1 MERSVSG
8 TSAGAGAPG
17 DSMNQLTFN
26 PTTVSVDLG
35 GTPVSLE
42 TGRIAKQA
50 AGSVIVRQ
58 GDTMV
63 LVAVCTAE
71 PREGIDFFP
80 LTVDYRE
87 PVFAAGKI
95 PGGWFKREGK
105 QTTKETLT
113 SRLIDRPLRP
123 LFEEGYNGDT
133 MITCQVISY
142 DGQHAPEVLAMV
154 GASAA
159 LIISEIPFHAPVGGV
174 RVGRVNGQL
183 VVNPTTEQRAESD
196 LDLLVAGT
204 QDALV
209 MVECGAQEVQEADMV
224 KALEFGHQQI
234 KTLVKLQQELQAK
247 VGKAKMVPAKPEQHT
262 ELYQKVA
269 AAYGEKLFGALTL
282 KNKIES
288 YKAIDTLKKA
298 AATELG
304 GEDGSLKGAVKGC
317 FDLLKE
323 NLFRNAIL
331 KQGVRLDG
339 RKFDQIRPLNIEVG
353 VLPSSHGSCLFTRG
367 ETQALVTTTLGTLEN
382 VQIIDGLEEEYKKK
396 FYLHYNFPGYSVG
409 ECKPNRGPGRREIGH
424 GMLAERSI
432 FAVLPDAEQNPY
444 TVRVVSDI
452 TESNGSSSM
461 ATICGGTLAL
471 MDAGIKLKA
480 PVAGVAMGLVSDGE
494 KFVVLTDIAG
504 QEDHYGDMDF
514 KVAGTPNGITAL
526 QMDIKIGGITTEI
539 LTKAL
544 DQAKKGRLELLS
556 AMGEVLAAPRA
567 EFAGNAPQMHSLQL
581 PKEKIRD
588 VIGKGGA
595 TIRNII
601 DVSGCSVNIDDNG
614 LCQVAGPTQDKLQV
628 ALKMIADLI
637 QSAEVGQT
645 YLGRVAKVTEFG
657 AFVTIL
663 PGLDGLLHVS
673 EMAPYRVANPADE
686 VSEGQEIMVKVLAI
700 DERGK
705 IKLSRK
711 ALLPK
716 PEGEEGQEA
725 TQDETPR
732 EDRPRRPRGPRGP
745 RRSE

>member
-1 MERSVSG
+1 
-8 TSAGAGAPG
+8 
-17 DSMNQLTFN
+17 MNTLKFN
-26 PTTVSVDLG
+26 PTTVTLDLD
-35 GTPVSLE
+35 GTPLTLE

-50 AGSVIVRQ
+50 SGAVVVRQ

-63 LVAVCTAE
+63 LVAVCCAE

-133 MITCQVISY
+133 MITAQVLSY

-159 LIISEIPFHAPVGGV
+159 LIISEIPFQNPVGGV
-174 RVGRVNGQL
+174 RVGRVNGQF
-183 VVNPTTEQRAESD
+183 VVNPTADQREGSD

-204 QDALV
+204 DEALV

-224 KALEFGHQQI
+224 KALEFGHTQI
-234 KTLVKLQQELQAK
+234 KALVKLQNELRAK
-247 VGKAKMVPAKPEQHT
+247 VGKPKMTATKA
-262 ELYQKVA
+262 ELSQDVYQKVA
-269 AAYGEKLFGALTL
+269 KKYAERLMTALTM
-282 KNKIES
+282 KVKIES
-288 YKAIDTLKKA
+288 YKVIDALKKECVTEF
-298 AATELG
+298 ATDKPELKK
-304 GEDGSLKGAVKGC
+304 DVVAS

-323 NLFRNAIL
+323 SLFRNAVL

-367 ETQALVTTTLGTLEN
+367 ETQAMVTTTLGTIQN

-424 GMLAERSI
+424 GMLAERAI
-432 FAVLPDAEQNPY
+432 MAMLPNPEDNPY

-480 PVAGVAMGLVSDGE
+480 PVAGVAMGLVSDGD

-514 KVAGTPNGITAL
+514 KVAGTTEGITAL

-544 DQAKKGRLELLS
+544 DQAKKGRLELLAS
-556 AMGEVLAAPRA
+556 MGKVLAAPREA
-567 EFAGNAPQMHSLQL
+567 FAKNAPQMHSIQL

-601 DVSGCSVNIDDNG
+601 EVSGCDVNIDDDG
-614 LCQVAGPTQDKLQV
+614 LCQVAGPTQEKLQI
-628 ALKMIADLI
+628 ALQMIGDLI
-637 QSAEVGQT
+637 QSAEPGKT
-645 YLGRVAKVTEFG
+645 YLGRVAKVVEFG
-657 AFVTIL
+657 AFVTIM
-663 PGLDGLLHVS
+663 PGIDGLLHVS

-686 VSEGQEIMVKVLAI
+686 VSEGQEIMVKCLSI

-711 ALLPK
+711 ALMPAA
-716 PEGEEGQEA
+716 EGQEA
-725 TQDETPR
+725 PAATEGGEGEKPR
-732 EDRPRRPRGPRGP
+732 EHRPRSPRGPRGP

>member
-1 MERSVSG
+1 
-8 TSAGAGAPG
+8 
-17 DSMNQLTFN
+17 MNALKFN
-26 PTTVSVDLG
+26 PTTVSIDLG
-35 GTPVSLE
+35 GTPISIE

-63 LVAVCTAE
+63 LVAVCVAE

-87 PVFAAGKI
+87 PVFSAGKI
-95 PGGWFKREGK
+95 PGGFFKREGK
-105 QTTKETLT
+105 QTTKETLV

-133 MITCQVISY
+133 VITAQVISF
-142 DGQHAPEVLAMV
+142 DGDHQPDVLAMV

-159 LIISEIPFHAPVGGV
+159 LIISEIPFNNPVGGV
-174 RVGRVNGQL
+174 RVGRVNGQF
-183 VVNPTTEQRAESD
+183 VINPTVSQRPESD

-204 QDALV
+204 EDALV
-209 MVECGAQEVQEADMV
+209 MVECGASEFQEAEMV
-224 KALEFGHQQI
+224 KALEFGHANI
-234 KTLVKLQQELQAK
+234 KTLVKLQKELRAK
-247 VGKAKMVPAKPEQHT
+247 VGKTKMVAVKAERN
-262 ELYQKVA
+262 EEVYKLVA
-269 AAYGEKLFGALTL
+269 SKYAEKLLAALTM
-282 KNKIES
+282 KVKIDS
-288 YKAIDTLKKA
+288 YKAIDALKKEAVAELTKEKPELKKDVVESFDTLKE
-298 AATELG
+298 T
-304 GEDGSLKGAVKGC
+304 
-317 FDLLKE
+317 
-323 NLFRNAIL
+323 LFRNAIL
-331 KQGVRLDG
+331 KQGARLDG

-353 VLPSSHGSCLFTRG
+353 VLPAAHGSCLFTRG
-367 ETQALVTTTLGTLEN
+367 ETQALVTATLGTADDI
-382 VQIIDGLEEEYKKK
+382 QHIDGIEEEYEKR

-432 FAVLPDAEQNPY
+432 FQVLPSKEENPY
-444 TVRVVSDI
+444 TLRVVSEI

-471 MDAGIKLKA
+471 MDAGIKLAA

-514 KVAGTPNGITAL
+514 KVAGTTKGITAL

-544 DQAKKGRLELLS
+544 DQAKKGRLELLES
-556 AMGEVLAAPRA
+556 MGSVLAAPRS
-567 EFAGNAPQMHSLQL
+567 EYAGNAPQMHTIQL

-595 TIRNII
+595 VIRNII
-601 DVSGCSVNIDDNG
+601 EVSGCQVNIDDDG
-614 LCQVAGPTQDKLQV
+614 SCQVAGPTKEKLAV
-628 ALKMIADLI
+628 ALKMIGDLI
-637 QSAEVGQT
+637 QTAEVGQT
-645 YLGRVAKVTEFG
+645 YLGRVAKVVEFG

-673 EMAPYRVANPADE
+673 EMAPHRVKNPADE
-686 VSEGQEIMVKVLAI
+686 VSEGQEIMVKCIAVDAN
-700 DERGK
+700 GK

-711 ALLPK
+711 ALM
-716 PEGEEGQEA
+716 GTEGQ
-725 TQDETPR
+725 
-732 EDRPRRPRGPRGP
+732 
-745 RRSE
+745 

>member
-1 MERSVSG
+1 
-8 TSAGAGAPG
+8 
-17 DSMNQLTFN
+17 MNTLTLS

-35 GTPVSLE
+35 GTPISLE

-63 LVAVCTAE
+63 LVAVCTAD

-133 MITCQVISY
+133 MVTCQVISY

-159 LIISEIPFHAPVGGV
+159 LIISEIPFHSPVGGV
-174 RVGRVNGQL
+174 RVGRVNGEF
-183 VVNPTTEQRAESD
+183 VVNPTTAQREGSD

-204 QDALV
+204 DEALV

-224 KALEFGHQQI
+224 KALEFGQQQI
-234 KTLVKLQQELQAK
+234 RILVKLQQELQAK
-247 VGKAKMVPAKPEQHT
+247 VGKTKMVPVKT
-262 ELYQKVA
+262 ELNQDVYKQVT
-269 AAYGEKLFGALTL
+269 AAYAEKLFAALTM
-282 KNKIES
+282 KVKIDS
-288 YKAIDTLKKA
+288 YKAIDALKK
-298 AATELG
+298 E
-304 GEDGSLKGAVKGC
+304 AVKALTADKPELKKDVVAS

-323 NLFRNAIL
+323 TLFRNAIL
-331 KQGVRLDG
+331 KQGIRLDG
-339 RKFDQIRPLNIEVG
+339 RTFDQIRPLNIEVG

-367 ETQALVTTTLGTLEN
+367 ETQAMVTTTLGTLQN
-382 VQIIDGLEEEYKKK
+382 IQIIDGLEEEYKKK

-424 GMLAERSI
+424 GMLAERSL

-480 PVAGVAMGLVSDGE
+480 PVAGVAMGLVSDGA

-544 DQAKKGRLELLS
+544 DQAKKGRLELLA
-556 AMGEVLAAPRA
+556 AMGEVLASPRA
-567 EFAGNAPQMHSLQL
+567 EYAGNAPQMHSLQL

-588 VIGKGGA
+588 VIGKGGV
-595 TIRNII
+595 TIRSII
-601 DVSGCSVNIDDNG
+601 EMSGCDVNIDDNG
-614 LCQVAGPTQDKLQV
+614 LCQVAGPTQEKLQI

-637 QSAEVGQT
+637 QSAEVGAT
-645 YLGRVAKVTEFG
+645 YLGKVAKVVEFG
-657 AFVTIL
+657 AFVTIM
-663 PGLDGLLHVS
+663 PGIDGLLHVS
-673 EMAPYRVANPADE
+673 EMAPYRVKSPADE
-686 VSEGQEIMVKVLAI
+686 VSEGQEIMVKCIGI

-711 ALLPK
+711 ALMPAV
-716 PEGEEGQEA
+716 EGEEGQAPTEGEA
-725 TQDETPR
+725 TSE
-732 EDRPRRPRGPRGP
+732 ERPRRPRGPR
-745 RRSE
+745 R

>member
-1 MERSVSG
+1 
-8 TSAGAGAPG
+8 
-17 DSMNQLTFN
+17 MNQLTFN

-35 GTPVSLE
+35 GTPISLE

-63 LVAVCTAE
+63 LVAVCTAD

-183 VVNPTTEQRAESD
+183 VVNPTADQRLDSD

-204 QDALV
+204 EEALV

-234 KTLVKLQQELQAK
+234 KILVKLQQQLQTK
-247 VGKAKMVPAKPEQHT
+247 VGKAKMVPAKPEQHP

-269 AAYGEKLFGALTL
+269 AAYGEKLFGALTM

-288 YKAIDTLKKA
+288 YKAIDILKKA

-367 ETQALVTTTLGTLEN
+367 ETQALVTTTLGTLGN

-424 GMLAERSI
+424 GMLAERSL
-432 FAVLPDAEQNPY
+432 FAVLPKAEDNPY

-544 DQAKKGRLELLS
+544 DQAKKGRLELLAS
-556 AMGEVLAAPRA
+556 MGEVLQAPRA
-567 EFAGNAPQMHSLQL
+567 EFAKNAPQMHSIQL

-601 DVSGCSVNIDDNG
+601 EVSGCEVNIDDNG

-725 TQDETPR
+725 PQGDAPAG

>member
-1 MERSVSG
+1 
-8 TSAGAGAPG
+8 
-17 DSMNQLTFN
+17 MNSLSFN
-26 PTTVSVDLG
+26 PTTVTIDLD
-35 GTPVSLE
+35 GTPISIE

-50 AGSVIVRQ
+50 NGSVVVRQ

-63 LVAVCTAE
+63 LVAVCRAE

-87 PVFAAGKI
+87 PVFSAGKI

-133 MITCQVISY
+133 MITVQVISF
-142 DGQHAPEVLAMV
+142 DGEHQPDTLGLV

-159 LIISEIPFHAPVGGV
+159 LIISEIPFHNPVGGV
-174 RVGRVNGQL
+174 RVGRVNGQF
-183 VVNPTTEQRAESD
+183 VINPTVSQRPESD

-204 QDALV
+204 EDALV
-209 MVECGAQEVQEADMV
+209 MVECGALEFQEADMV
-224 KALEFGHQQI
+224 KALEAGHKAI
-234 KTLVKLQQELQAK
+234 KTLVELQKQLQAK
-247 VGKAKMVPAKPEQHT
+247 VGKEKIVPV
-262 ELYQKVA
+262 KVERNEEIYKQVA
-269 AAYGEKLFGALTL
+269 TKYAEKLLAALTM
-282 KNKIES
+282 KIKIES
-288 YKAIDTLKKA
+288 YRSIDALKKEVVA
-298 AATELG
+298 DLCADKPELKK
-304 GEDGSLKGAVKGC
+304 ETVEC
-317 FDLLKE
+317 FELLKE
-323 NLFRNAIL
+323 TLFRNAIL
-331 KQGVRLDG
+331 KQGARLDG
-339 RKFDQIRPLNIEVG
+339 RRFDEIRPLNIEVG
-353 VLPSSHGSCLFTRG
+353 VLPSAHGSCLFTRG
-367 ETQALVTTTLGTLEN
+367 ETQALVTATLGTAEN
-382 VQIIDGLEEEYKKK
+382 IQTIDGIEEEYKKS

-424 GMLAERSI
+424 GMLAERSL
-432 FAVLPDAEQNPY
+432 AVMLPSKEINPY
-444 TVRVVSDI
+444 TVRVVSEI

-461 ATICGGTLAL
+461 ATICGGTLAML
-471 MDAGIKLKA
+471 HAGIKLKA

-514 KVAGTPNGITAL
+514 KVAGSAAGITAL

-544 DQAKKGRLELLS
+544 DQAKQGRLELLS
-556 AMGEVLAAPRA
+556 AMSEVLAG
-567 EFAGNAPQMHSLQL
+567 AGEIVANAPQMHTIQL

-601 DVSGCSVNIDDNG
+601 EVSGCSVNIDDNG
-614 LCQVAGPTQDKLQV
+614 SCQVAGANQDKLQV

-637 QSAEVGQT
+637 QTAEVGQT
-645 YLGRVAKVTEFG
+645 YLGRVAKVVEFG

-673 EMAPYRVANPADE
+673 EMAPHRVKNPADE
-686 VSEGQEIMVKVLAI
+686 VSEGQEIMVKCIAVDAN
-700 DERGK
+700 GK

-711 ALLPK
+711 ALMAAEAPS
-716 PEGEEGQEA
+716 QE
-725 TQDETPR
+725 QL
-732 EDRPRRPRGPRGP
+732 
-745 RRSE
+745 

>member
-1 MERSVSG
+1 MKTLQFS
-8 TSAGAGAPG
+8 
-17 DSMNQLTFN
+17 
-26 PTTVSVDLG
+26 PTTVQVDLG
-35 GTPVSLE
+35 GTPISLE

-50 AGSVIVRQ
+50 AGSVVVRQ

-133 MITCQVISY
+133 MVTAQVISY

-159 LIISEIPFHAPVGGV
+159 LLISEIPFNSPVGGV
-174 RVGRVNGQL
+174 RVGRVNGNF
-183 VVNPTTEQRAESD
+183 VVNPTTAQRAGSD
-196 LDLLVAGT
+196 IDLLVAGT
-204 QDALV
+204 DEALV

-224 KALEFGHQQI
+224 QALQFGHEQI
-234 KTLVKLQQELQAK
+234 KVLTALQNELRAK
-247 VGKAKMVPAKPEQHT
+247 VGKPKMAAVKT
-262 ELYQKVA
+262 ERNAEIYQAVA
-269 AAYGEKLFGALTL
+269 SKYAEKLMAALTV
-282 KNKIES
+282 KVKIDS
-288 YKAIDTLKKA
+288 YKAIDALKKEVVA
-298 AATELG
+298 DLCAEKP
-304 GEDGSLKGAVKGC
+304 ELKGEVKAC

-323 NLFRNAIL
+323 TLFRNAIL
-331 KQGVRLDG
+331 QQGARLDG
-339 RKFDQIRPLNIEVG
+339 RRFDEIRPLNIEVG
-353 VLPSSHGSCLFTRG
+353 VLPSSHGSVLFTRG
-367 ETQALVTTTLGTLEN
+367 ETQAMVTATLGTIEN

-424 GMLAERSI
+424 GMLAERAI
-432 FAVLPDAEQNPY
+432 QAVLPDPEANPY
-444 TVRVVSDI
+444 TLRVVSDI

-514 KVAGTPNGITAL
+514 KVAGTTRGITAL

-544 DQAKKGRLELLS
+544 DQAKQGRLELLE
-556 AMGEVLAAPRA
+556 AMGTVLAAPRE
-567 EFAGNAPQMHSLQL
+567 EFSKNAPQMHSLQL

-601 DVSGCSVNIDDNG
+601 EVSGCSVNIDDNG

-628 ALKMIADLI
+628 ALKMIGDLI
-637 QSAEVGQT
+637 QSAEVNAT
-645 YLGRVAKVTEFG
+645 YLGKVVSIKDFG
-657 AFVTIL
+657 AFVQIM
-663 PGLDGLLHVS
+663 PGVDGLLHVS
-673 EMAPYRVANPADE
+673 EMAPHKVKHPSDE
-686 VSEGQEIMVKVLAI
+686 VSEGQEIMVKCIGIEAN
-700 DERGK
+700 GK
-705 IKLSRK
+705 IRLSRK
-711 ALLPK
+711 ALL
-716 PEGEEGQEA
+716 GE
-725 TQDETPR
+725 
-732 EDRPRRPRGPRGP
+732 
-745 RRSE
+745 

>member
-1 MERSVSG
+1 
-8 TSAGAGAPG
+8 
-17 DSMNQLTFN
+17 MNALQFN

-35 GTPVSLE
+35 GTPISLE

-50 AGSVIVRQ
+50 HGAVVVRQ

-63 LVAVCTAE
+63 LVAVCYGT

-87 PVFAAGKI
+87 PVLAAGKI
-95 PGGWFKREGK
+95 PGGWFKREGRP
-105 QTTKETLT
+105 TTKETLT

-133 MITCQVISY
+133 MITASVLSY
-142 DGQHAPEVLAMV
+142 DGQHAPETLAMV

-159 LIISEIPFHAPVGGV
+159 LIISEIPFVNPVGGV

-183 VVNPTTEQRAESD
+183 IVNPTVDQRSESD
-196 LDLLVAGT
+196 IDLLVAGT
-204 QDALV
+204 ADALV
-209 MVECGAQEVQEADMV
+209 MVECGAKEVLEADMV
-224 KALEFGHQQI
+224 KALAFGHDQI

-247 VGKAKMVPAKPEQHT
+247 VGKS
-262 ELYQKVA
+262 KVA
-269 AAYGEKLFGALTL
+269 AAKAARNEELYGQVASAFAEKLFAALTM
-282 KNKIES
+282 KVKIES
-288 YKAIDTLKKA
+288 YKAIDLLKKEA
-298 AATELG
+298 VAQFCAEKPELKK
-304 GEDGSLKGAVKGC
+304 DTVAC
-317 FDLLKE
+317 FDELKE
-323 NLFRNAIL
+323 TLFRNAIL

-353 VLPSSHGSCLFTRG
+353 VLPSAHGSCLFTRG
-367 ETQALVTTTLGTLEN
+367 ETQALVTATLGTIN
-382 VQIIDGLEEEYKKK
+382 NIQIIDGLEEEYKKK

-432 FAVLPDAEQNPY
+432 FAVLPSPEENPY

-480 PVAGVAMGLVSDGE
+480 PVAGVAMGLVSDGD
-494 KFVVLTDIAG
+494 KFVVLSDIAG

-514 KVAGTPNGITAL
+514 KVAGTEKGITAL

-544 DQAKKGRLELLS
+544 DQAKAGRLHLLEQ
-556 AMGEVLAAPRA
+556 MGQVLAMPRA
-567 EFAGNAPQMHSLQL
+567 EYASNAPQMHSIQL

-601 DVSGCSVNIDDNG
+601 EVSGCEVNIDDDG
-614 LCQVAGPTQDKLQV
+614 LCQVAGPTQEKLQV
-628 ALKMIADLI
+628 ALKMIGDLI
-637 QSAEVGQT
+637 QTAEVGKT
-645 YLGRVAKVTEFG
+645 YLGKVAKVVEFG
-657 AFVTIL
+657 AFITIL

-673 EMAPYRVANPADE
+673 EMAHHRVANPADE
-686 VSEGQEIMVKVLAI
+686 LSEGQEVMVKCIGI
-700 DERGK
+700 DEKSGK

-711 ALLPK
+711 VLIPK
-716 PEGEEGQEA
+716 PEGMEDEPAGEEVAAG
-725 TQDETPR
+725 
-732 EDRPRRPRGPRGP
+732 DRPRERRPRP
-745 RRSE
+745 RR

>member
-1 MERSVSG
+1 
-8 TSAGAGAPG
+8 
-17 DSMNQLTFN
+17 MNTLQFN

-35 GTPVSLE
+35 ENPISIE

-50 AGSVIVRQ
+50 HGAVVVRQ

-63 LVAVCTAE
+63 LVAVCHAA

-87 PVFAAGKI
+87 PVFSAGKI
-95 PGGWFKREGK
+95 PGGFFKREGRP
-105 QTTKETLT
+105 TTKETLT
-113 SRLIDRPLRP
+113 SRLIDRPIRP

-133 MITCQVISY
+133 MITAQVISF
-142 DGQHAPEVLAMV
+142 DGENQPDTLAMV

-159 LIISEIPFHAPVGGV
+159 LMISEIPFNNPIGGV
-174 RVGRVNGQL
+174 RVGRIGGRL
-183 VVNPTTEQRAESD
+183 VVNPTVSQRGDSD

-204 QDALV
+204 EDALV
-209 MVECGAQEVQEADMV
+209 MVECGAKEVLEADMV
-224 KALEFGHQQI
+224 KALNFGHEQI
-234 KTLVKLQQELQAK
+234 KTLVKLQKELQAK
-247 VGKAKMVPAKPEQHT
+247 AGRIKLVPVKAEMDQALYGQIAGKYA
-262 ELYQKVA
+262 
-269 AAYGEKLFGALTL
+269 EKLMAALTM
-282 KNKIES
+282 KVKIES
-288 YKAIDTLKKA
+288 YKAIDVLKKEAVAEFTADAPEKKKDVVA
-298 AATELG
+298 A
-304 GEDGSLKGAVKGC
+304 

-323 NLFRNAIL
+323 TLFRNAIL

-339 RKFDQIRPLNIEVG
+339 RAFDQIRPLNIEVG
-353 VLPSSHGSCLFTRG
+353 VLPSAHGSCLFTRG
-367 ETQALVTTTLGTLEN
+367 ETQAMVTATLGTMDD
-382 VQIIDGLEEEYKKK
+382 VQYIDGLEEEYEKK

-424 GMLAERSI
+424 GALAERSI
-432 FAVLPDAEQNPY
+432 MAMLPGQEENPY

-461 ATICGGTLAL
+461 ATICGGTMAL

-480 PVAGVAMGLVSDGE
+480 PVAGVAMGLVSDGD
-494 KFVVLTDIAG
+494 KFVVLSDIAG

-514 KVAGTPNGITAL
+514 KVAGTARGITAL

-544 DQAKKGRLELLS
+544 DQAKTGRLHLLD
-556 AMGEVLAAPRA
+556 AMGAILAAPRA
-567 EFAGNAPQMHSLQL
+567 EFAKNAPQMHSLQL

-601 DVSGCSVNIDDNG
+601 DVSGCSVNIDDDG
-614 LCQVAGPTQDKLQV
+614 MCQVAGPTQEKLNI

-637 QSAEVGQT
+637 QTAEVGKT
-645 YLGRVAKVTEFG
+645 YLGKVAKVVEFG

-673 EMAPYRVANPADE
+673 EMAPHRVKNPADE
-686 VSEGQEIMVKVLAI
+686 VSEGQEIMVKVI
-700 DERGK
+700 GVDEKNGK

-711 ALLPK
+711 ALLA
-716 PEGEEGQEA
+716 EA
-725 TQDETPR
+725 AAAE
-732 EDRPRRPRGPRGP
+732 
-745 RRSE
+745 

>member
-1 MERSVSG
+1 
-8 TSAGAGAPG
+8 
-17 DSMNQLTFN
+17 MNTLSFN

-35 GTPVSLE
+35 GTPISIE

-50 AGSVIVRQ
+50 AGAVIVRQ

-63 LVAVCTAE
+63 LVAVCHAA

-87 PVFAAGKI
+87 PGFSAGKI
-95 PGGWFKREGK
+95 PGGFFKREGRP
-105 QTTKETLT
+105 TTKETLT
-113 SRLIDRPLRP
+113 SRLIDRPIRP

-133 MITCQVISY
+133 MVTAQVISF
-142 DGQHAPEVLAMV
+142 DGEHQPDTLAMV

-159 LIISEIPFHAPVGGV
+159 LVISEIPFNNPVGGV
-174 RVGRVNGQL
+174 RVGRIGGKL
-183 VVNPTTEQRAESD
+183 VVNPTVSQRNDSD

-204 QDALV
+204 EDALV
-209 MVECGAQEVQEADMV
+209 MVECGAKEVLEADMV
-224 KALEFGHQQI
+224 KALTFGHDQI
-234 KTLVKLQQELQAK
+234 KVLVKLQKELQAK
-247 VGKAKMVPAKPEQHT
+247 AGRAKIVPVKAEMDEALYGQIAAK
-262 ELYQKVA
+262 YA
-269 AAYGEKLFGALTL
+269 EKLMGALTM
-282 KNKIES
+282 KVKIES
-288 YKAIDTLKKA
+288 YKAIDALKKEAVAEFTAEAPEKKKDVVA
-298 AATELG
+298 A
-304 GEDGSLKGAVKGC
+304 

-323 NLFRNAIL
+323 TLFRNAIL

-339 RKFDQIRPLNIEVG
+339 RAFDQIRPLNIEVG
-353 VLPSSHGSCLFTRG
+353 VLPAAHGSCLFTRG
-367 ETQALVTTTLGTLEN
+367 ETQAMVTATLGTMDD
-382 VQIIDGLEEEYKKK
+382 VQYIDGLEEEYEKK

-424 GMLAERSI
+424 GALAERSI
-432 FAVLPDAEQNPY
+432 MAMLPSQEENPY

-494 KFVVLTDIAG
+494 KFVVLSDIAG

-514 KVAGTPNGITAL
+514 KVAGTAKGITAL

-539 LTKAL
+539 LTQAL
-544 DQAKKGRLELLS
+544 DQAKAGRLHLLE
-556 AMGEVLAAPRA
+556 AMGSVLAAPRA
-567 EFAGNAPQMHSLQL
+567 EFARNAPQMHSIQL

-614 LCQVAGPTQDKLQV
+614 LCQVAGPTQEKLNI
-628 ALKMIADLI
+628 ALKMIGDLI
-637 QSAEVGQT
+637 QTAEVGKT
-645 YLGRVAKVTEFG
+645 YLGKVAKVVEFG

-673 EMAPYRVANPADE
+673 EMAPHRVKNPADE
-686 VSEGQEIMVKVLAI
+686 VSEGQEIMVKVIGI
-700 DERGK
+700 DEKNGK

-711 ALLPK
+711 ALLA
-716 PEGEEGQEA
+716 EA
-725 TQDETPR
+725 E
-732 EDRPRRPRGPRGP
+732 
-745 RRSE
+745 

>member
-1 MERSVSG
+1 
-8 TSAGAGAPG
+8 
-17 DSMNQLTFN
+17 MNTLKFN
-26 PTTVSVDLG
+26 PTTVTIDLG
-35 GTPVSLE
+35 GTPISLE

-63 LVAVCTAE
+63 LVAVCTAD

-87 PVFAAGKI
+87 PVFSAGKI
-95 PGGWFKREGK
+95 PGGFFKREGK
-105 QTTKETLT
+105 QTTKETLV

-123 LFEEGYNGDT
+123 LFTEGYNGDT
-133 MITCQVISY
+133 VITAQVISF
-142 DGQHAPEVLAMV
+142 DGQHQPDTLAMV

-159 LIISEIPFHAPVGGV
+159 LIISEIPFENPVGGV
-174 RVGRVNGQL
+174 RVGRINGEF
-183 VVNPTTEQRAESD
+183 VINPTVGQRPDSD

-204 QDALV
+204 DEALV
-209 MVECGAQEVQEADMV
+209 MVECGASNFQEADMV
-224 KALEFGHQQI
+224 KALEFGHESI
-234 KTLVKLQQELQAK
+234 KTLVKLQNELRAK
-247 VGKAKMVPAKPEQHT
+247 VGKAKMVPVKPERDEET
-262 ELYQKVA
+262 YKLVA
-269 AAYGEKLFGALTL
+269 AKYAEKLLAALTM
-282 KNKIES
+282 KVKIDS
-288 YKAIDTLKKA
+288 YKAIDALKKEVVAEFTKDKPELKKA
-298 AATELG
+298 VVESYDT
-304 GEDGSLKGAVKGC
+304 
-317 FDLLKE
+317 LKE
-323 NLFRNAIL
+323 TLFRNAIL
-331 KQGVRLDG
+331 KQGMRLDG

-353 VLPSSHGSCLFTRG
+353 VLPAAHGSCLFTRG
-367 ETQALVTTTLGTLEN
+367 ETQALVTATLGTADDI
-382 VQIIDGLEEEYKKK
+382 QHIDGIEEEYDKR

-432 FAVLPDAEQNPY
+432 AQVLPSKEANPY
-444 TVRVVSDI
+444 TLRVVSEI

-471 MDAGIKLKA
+471 MDAGIKLDA

-514 KVAGTPNGITAL
+514 KVAGTTKGITAL

-544 DQAKKGRLELLS
+544 DQARQGRLELLE
-556 AMGEVLAAPRA
+556 AMGTILAAPRT
-567 EFAGNAPQMHSLQL
+567 EYAGNAPQMHTIQL

-595 TIRNII
+595 VIRNII
-601 DVSGCSVNIDDNG
+601 EVSGCQVNIDDDG
-614 LCQVAGPTQDKLQV
+614 SCQVAGPTKEKLAV
-628 ALKMIADLI
+628 ALKMIGDLI
-637 QSAEVGQT
+637 QTAEVGQT
-645 YLGRVAKVTEFG
+645 YLGRVAKVVEFG

-673 EMAPYRVANPADE
+673 EMAPHRVKNPADE
-686 VSEGQEIMVKVLAI
+686 VSEGQEIMVKCIAV
-700 DERGK
+700 DPSGK

-711 ALLPK
+711 ALMA
-716 PEGEEGQEA
+716 EEA
-725 TQDETPR
+725 K
-732 EDRPRRPRGPRGP
+732 
-745 RRSE
+745 

>member
-1 MERSVSG
+1 
-8 TSAGAGAPG
+8 
-17 DSMNQLTFN
+17 MNTLKFN
-26 PTTVSVDLG
+26 PTSVTLDLD
-35 GTPVSLE
+35 GTPITLE

-50 AGSVIVRQ
+50 SGSVIVRQ

-63 LVAVCTAE
+63 LVAVCCAE

-105 QTTKETLT
+105 ATTKETLT

-133 MITCQVISY
+133 MITAQVLSY

-159 LIISEIPFHAPVGGV
+159 LIISEIPFHNPVGGV
-174 RVGRVNGQL
+174 RVGRVNGQF
-183 VVNPTTEQRAESD
+183 VVNPTADQRTDSD

-204 QDALV
+204 DQALV

-224 KALEFGHQQI
+224 KALEFGHKQI
-234 KTLVKLQQELQAK
+234 KALVKLQQELRAK
-247 VGKAKMVPAKPEQHT
+247 VGKTKMVATKT
-262 ELYQKVA
+262 ELNQNVYQKVA
-269 AAYGEKLFGALTL
+269 AKYAERLMAALTM
-282 KNKIES
+282 KVKIDS
-288 YKAIDTLKKA
+288 YKVIDALKKECVAEFTADQTTLKA
-298 AATELG
+298 DVVA
-304 GEDGSLKGAVKGC
+304 SY
-317 FDLLKE
+317 DLLKE
-323 NLFRNAIL
+323 TLFRNAVL

-367 ETQALVTTTLGTLEN
+367 ETQAMVTTTLGTIEN

-424 GMLAERSI
+424 GMLAER
-432 FAVLPDAEQNPY
+432 ALMAMLPSPEENPY

-471 MDAGIKLKA
+471 MDAGIKMKA

-514 KVAGTPNGITAL
+514 KVAGTTNGITAL

-544 DQAKKGRLELLS
+544 DQAKKGRLELLAS
-556 AMGEVLAAPRA
+556 MGEVLAAPRT
-567 EFAGNAPQMHSLQL
+567 EYAGNAPQMHSIQL

-601 DVSGCSVNIDDNG
+601 EVSGCSVNIDDNG
-614 LCQVAGPTQDKLQV
+614 LCQVAGPTQEKLQA
-628 ALKMIADLI
+628 ALQMIGDLI
-637 QSAEVGQT
+637 QSAEPGKT
-645 YLGRVAKVTEFG
+645 YLGRVAKVVEFG
-657 AFVTIL
+657 AFVTIM
-663 PGLDGLLHVS
+663 PGIDGLLHVS

-686 VSEGQEIMVKVLAI
+686 VSEGQEIMVKCLSI

-711 ALLPK
+711 ALMPAV
-716 PEGEEGQEA
+716 EGQEA
-725 TQDETPR
+725 PAEGEAPEGGEKPR
-732 EDRPRRPRGPRGP
+732 EHRPRSPRGPRGP

>member
-1 MERSVSG
+1 
-8 TSAGAGAPG
+8 
-17 DSMNQLTFN
+17 MNTLTFN
-26 PTTVSVDLG
+26 PTTVSIDLG
-35 GTPVSLE
+35 GTPISLE

-50 AGSVIVRQ
+50 NGSVIVRQ
-58 GDTMV
+58 GGTMV
-63 LVAVCTAE
+63 LVAVCRAE

-87 PVFAAGKI
+87 PAFSAGKF

-133 MITCQVISY
+133 MITVQVISF
-142 DGQHAPEVLAMV
+142 DGEHQPDTLGMV

-159 LIISEIPFHAPVGGV
+159 LIISEIPFHNPVGGV
-174 RVGRVNGQL
+174 RVGRVNGKF
-183 VVNPTTEQRAESD
+183 VVNPTVSQRPESD

-204 QDALV
+204 DEALV
-209 MVECGAQEVQEADMV
+209 MVECGALEFQEAEMV
-224 KALEFGHQQI
+224 KALEFGHSAI

-247 VGKAKMVPAKPEQHT
+247 VGKPKLVPVKPERNEEVYKQ
-262 ELYQKVA
+262 VA
-269 AAYGEKLFGALTL
+269 TKYAEKLLAALTM
-282 KNKIES
+282 KVKIES
-288 YKAIDTLKKA
+288 YQAIDALKKEVVADLA
-298 AATELG
+298 AEKPELKKDVV
-304 GEDGSLKGAVKGC
+304 EC
-317 FDLLKE
+317 YDLLKE
-323 NLFRNAIL
+323 TLFRNAIL
-331 KQGVRLDG
+331 KQGARLDG

-353 VLPSSHGSCLFTRG
+353 VLPAAHGSCLFTRG
-367 ETQALVTTTLGTLEN
+367 ETQALVTATLGTAEN
-382 VQIIDGLEEEYKKK
+382 IQTIDGIEDEIKKS

-432 FAVLPDAEQNPY
+432 APMLPGKEENPY
-444 TVRVVSDI
+444 TLRVVSEI

-471 MDAGIKLKA
+471 MDAGIKMKA
-480 PVAGVAMGLVSDGE
+480 PVAGVAMGLVSDGA
-494 KFVVLTDIAG
+494 KYVVLTDIAG

-514 KVAGTPNGITAL
+514 KVAGTTQGITAL

-544 DQAKKGRLELLS
+544 DQAKKGRLELLA
-556 AMGEVLAAPRA
+556 AMGDILAAPRGDI
-567 EFAGNAPQMHSLQL
+567 AGNAPQMHTIQL

-601 DVSGCSVNIDDNG
+601 EVSGCSVNIDDNG
-614 LCQVAGPTQDKLQV
+614 SCQVAGANQEKLQV

-637 QSAEVGQT
+637 QTAEVGQT
-645 YLGRVAKVTEFG
+645 YLGRVAKVVEFG

-673 EMAPYRVANPADE
+673 EMAPHRVKNPADE
-686 VSEGQEIMVKVLAI
+686 VSEGQEIMVKCIAVDAN
-700 DERGK
+700 GK

-711 ALLPK
+711 ALMT
-716 PEGEEGQEA
+716 EEA
-725 TQDETPR
+725 TKDQL
-732 EDRPRRPRGPRGP
+732 
-745 RRSE
+745 

>member
-1 MERSVSG
+1 
-8 TSAGAGAPG
+8 
-17 DSMNQLTFN
+17 MNALKFN
-26 PTTVSVDLG
+26 PTTVSIDLG
-35 GTPVSLE
+35 GTPISIE

-63 LVAVCTAE
+63 LVAVCVAE

-87 PVFAAGKI
+87 PVFSAGKI
-95 PGGWFKREGK
+95 PGGFFKREGK
-105 QTTKETLT
+105 QTTKETLV

-133 MITCQVISY
+133 VITAQVISF
-142 DGQHAPEVLAMV
+142 DGDHQPDVLAMV

-159 LIISEIPFHAPVGGV
+159 LIISEIPFVNPVGGV
-174 RVGRVNGQL
+174 RVGRIDGEFVI
-183 VVNPTTEQRAESD
+183 NPTVSQRPDSD

-204 QDALV
+204 EDALV
-209 MVECGAQEVQEADMV
+209 MVECGAKSFQEAEMV
-224 KALEFGHQQI
+224 KALEFGHAAI
-234 KTLVKLQQELQAK
+234 KTLVKLQRDLRAK
-247 VGKAKMVPAKPEQHT
+247 VGKTKMVAVKPERN
-262 ELYQKVA
+262 EEVYKLVA
-269 AAYGEKLFGALTL
+269 AKFAEKLLAALTM
-282 KNKIES
+282 KVKIES
-288 YKAIDTLKKA
+288 YKAIDALKKEAVAEFAKEKPELKKDVVESFDTLKE
-298 AATELG
+298 T
-304 GEDGSLKGAVKGC
+304 
-317 FDLLKE
+317 
-323 NLFRNAIL
+323 LFRNAIL
-331 KQGVRLDG
+331 KQGLRLDG

-353 VLPSSHGSCLFTRG
+353 VLPAAHGSCLFTRG
-367 ETQALVTTTLGTLEN
+367 ETQALVTATLGTADDI
-382 VQIIDGLEEEYKKK
+382 QHIDGIEEEYDKR

-432 FAVLPDAEQNPY
+432 FQVLPSKEENPY
-444 TVRVVSDI
+444 TLRVVSEI

-471 MDAGIKLKA
+471 MDAGIKLAA

-514 KVAGTPNGITAL
+514 KVAGTVHGITAL

-544 DQAKKGRLELLS
+544 DQAKQGRLELLKS
-556 AMGEVLAAPRA
+556 MGTVLAAPRT
-567 EFAGNAPQMHSLQL
+567 EYAGNAPQMHTIQL

-595 TIRNII
+595 VIRNII
-601 DVSGCSVNIDDNG
+601 EVSGCQVNIDDDG
-614 LCQVAGPTQDKLQV
+614 SCQVAGPTKEKLAV
-628 ALKMIADLI
+628 ALKMIGDLI
-637 QSAEVGQT
+637 QTAEVGQT
-645 YLGRVAKVTEFG
+645 YLGRVAKVVEFG

-673 EMAPYRVANPADE
+673 EMAPHRVKNPADE
-686 VSEGQEIMVKVLAI
+686 VSEGQEIMVKCIAVDAN
-700 DERGK
+700 GK

-711 ALLPK
+711 ALMAA
-716 PEGEEGQEA
+716 E
-725 TQDETPR
+725 
-732 EDRPRRPRGPRGP
+732 
-745 RRSE
+745 

>member
-1 MERSVSG
+1 
-8 TSAGAGAPG
+8 
-17 DSMNQLTFN
+17 MNTLTFN

-35 GTPVSLE
+35 GTPISIE

-50 AGSVIVRQ
+50 NGSVIVRQ

-63 LVAVCTAE
+63 LVAVCRAE

-87 PVFAAGKI
+87 PVFSAGKI

-133 MITCQVISY
+133 MITVQVISF
-142 DGQHAPEVLAMV
+142 DGQHQPDTLGMV

-159 LIISEIPFHAPVGGV
+159 LIISEIPFHNPVGGV
-174 RVGRVNGQL
+174 RVGRVNGQF
-183 VVNPTTEQRAESD
+183 VVNPTVSQRPESD

-204 QDALV
+204 EEALV
-209 MVECGAQEVQEADMV
+209 MVECGALEFQEADMV
-224 KALEFGHQQI
+224 KALEFGHAAI
-234 KTLVKLQQELQAK
+234 KTLVKLQHELRAK
-247 VGKAKMVPAKPEQHT
+247 VGKAKIAAVKPERNEEVYKQ
-262 ELYQKVA
+262 VA
-269 AAYGEKLFGALTL
+269 AKYAEKLLAALTM
-282 KNKIES
+282 KVKIES
-288 YKAIDTLKKA
+288 YQTIDALKKEVVADLA
-298 AATELG
+298 AEKPELKKDVV
-304 GEDGSLKGAVKGC
+304 ES

-323 NLFRNAIL
+323 TLFRNAIL
-331 KQGVRLDG
+331 KQGARLDG
-339 RKFDQIRPLNIEVG
+339 RRFDQIRPLNIEVG
-353 VLPSSHGSCLFTRG
+353 VLPSAHGSCLFTRG
-367 ETQALVTTTLGTLEN
+367 ETQALVTATLGTAEN
-382 VQIIDGLEEEYKKK
+382 IQTIDGIEDEVKKS

-432 FAVLPDAEQNPY
+432 AAMLPSKEENPY
-444 TVRVVSDI
+444 TLRVVSEI

-480 PVAGVAMGLVSDGE
+480 PVAGVAMGLVSDGA

-514 KVAGTPNGITAL
+514 KVAGTEKGITAL

-544 DQAKKGRLELLS
+544 DQAKQGRLELLAS
-556 AMGEVLAAPRA
+556 MGEVLAAPRGDI
-567 EFAGNAPQMHSLQL
+567 AGNAPQMHTIQL

-601 DVSGCSVNIDDNG
+601 EVSGCSVNIDDNG
-614 LCQVAGPTQDKLQV
+614 SCQVAGANQEKLQV

-637 QSAEVGQT
+637 QTAEVGQT
-645 YLGRVAKVTEFG
+645 YLGRVAKVVEFG

-673 EMAPYRVANPADE
+673 EMAPHRVKNPADE
-686 VSEGQEIMVKVLAI
+686 VSEGQEIMVKCIAVDAN
-700 DERGK
+700 GK

-711 ALLPK
+711 ALMA
-716 PEGEEGQEA
+716 E
-725 TQDETPR
+725 
-732 EDRPRRPRGPRGP
+732 
-745 RRSE
+745 